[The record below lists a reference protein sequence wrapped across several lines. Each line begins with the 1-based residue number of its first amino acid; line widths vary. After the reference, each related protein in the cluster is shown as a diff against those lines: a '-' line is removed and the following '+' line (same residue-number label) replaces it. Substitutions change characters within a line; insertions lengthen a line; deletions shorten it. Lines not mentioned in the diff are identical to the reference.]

1 MNGRLFKPL
10 SSLKSLSLDSNV
22 CISKKF
28 ENATVRRI
36 IEKVNAKCKFD
47 EEESKDLG
55 LVCESVTPF
64 YSSGEWCFLNGTTVI
79 DKKDEIFHFMLDQS
93 VDGLFFN
100 ENKKI
105 EYLPVAVYRSFP
117 NLIEYQANDCSIKE
131 ISRKNFEKLYKLNY
145 IRLHFNQIEKITS
158 DTFADLPLLRGIALS
173 ELSIKIR
180 LKHATNLRFADRNRI
195 KHINSKFLKHF
206 EALNYLGPYV

>member
-1 MNGRLFKPL
+1 MNERLFKPM
-10 SSLKSLSLDSNV
+10 SALKYLSLWSNV
-22 CISKKF
+22 CIAKVF
-28 ENATVRRI
+28 NNATVRAAPD
-36 IEKVNAKCKFD
+36 EVSNKCKFD
-47 EEESKDLG
+47 EVETNDPG
-55 LVCESVTPF
+55 LVCESVSPL
-64 YSSGEWCFLNGTTVI
+64 YSSGEWCFMNESSII
-79 DKKDEIFHFMLDQS
+79 DKKDETFHFMLDQS

-195 KHINSKFLKHF
+195 KHLNSKFLKHF
-206 EALNYLGPYV
+206 EALNYLGLYV